1 MELWQN
7 NICHLYTFLRGWD
20 RNQSCAYKKEK
31 QRLLDL
37 IDKLDITT
45 EMSPLTAYE
54 RGEMKRKT
62 RKWQSCIVTKS
73 PNGCKEQKIKHI
85 QEGVATLN
93 ILNMW
98 LMVA

>member
-54 RGEMKRKT
+54 RGEMKKENEKVAKLHCDEES
-62 RKWQSCIVTKS
+62 KWV
-73 PNGCKEQKIKHI
+73 
-85 QEGVATLN
+85 
-93 ILNMW
+93 
-98 LMVA
+98 